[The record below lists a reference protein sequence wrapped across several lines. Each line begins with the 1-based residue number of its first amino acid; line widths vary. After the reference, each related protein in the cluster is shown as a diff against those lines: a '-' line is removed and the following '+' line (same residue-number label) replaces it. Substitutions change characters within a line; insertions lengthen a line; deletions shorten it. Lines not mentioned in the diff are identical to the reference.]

1 MDKRGYVWYHTVKF
15 RPARPH
21 KMIFRK
27 ALILMKLLHWIL
39 IALLSAAAAF
49 CRLRLL
55 AFGFD
60 ESGMPVPAD
69 LNTLALPVLLAA
81 AALALA
87 LLARRLPAQRELC
100 AGMDSYFAF
109 SRTTLPMM
117 LVVLGCFTQ
126 MASAAASL
134 VFSQRTA
141 VSLVLAAFLAVGAV
155 CLLAALFA
163 LRRESAFP
171 GVILLVPVCALV
183 LALIFFYREH
193 AADPVLRHFYVET
206 LALAALTVLLLEFA
220 AFAFRGGAP
229 RLLIPACGMS
239 VILCAAALAAL
250 PALPELLFYAG
261 GLLLALGIG
270 AAADFDP

>member
-1 MDKRGYVWYHTVKF
+1 MQKRQNKHSESPLSDYDKPSEKHF
-15 RPARPH
+15 RTSVSRAY
-21 KMIFRK
+21 K
-27 ALILMKLLHWIL
+27 
-39 IALLSAAAAF
+39 
-49 CRLRLL
+49 
-55 AFGFD
+55 G
-60 ESGMPVPAD
+60 
-69 LNTLALPVLLAA
+69 
-81 AALALA
+81 
-87 LLARRLPAQRELC
+87 

-109 SRTTLPMM
+109 SRTTLPMI

>member
-1 MDKRGYVWYHTVKF
+1 MDKRGYVWYHTVKL

-60 ESGMPVPAD
+60 ESGMPVHAD

-81 AALALA
+81 AALA
-87 LLARRLPAQRELC
+87 
-100 AGMDSYFAF
+100 
-109 SRTTLPMM
+109 MM